1 MFDDTALEVNP
12 QILRLP
18 IPILGICY
26 GLQLLAHEYGGL
38 VETKENGE
46 YGLSNLSIDNTQKIF
61 SNIPTSI
68 NVWMSHMDQVTK
80 VPEEWKI
87 LARSSN
93 DVIAAISNE
102 DNTRIATQFHPEVAH
117 TEFGTEILQNFLLKI
132 ANCSTDWTPV
142 NFISSQ
148 IEKIKDKVGKEK
160 LIIGVSGGVDSTVA
174 AALIHKAIGDQS
186 VGILID
192 HGLMRMDESEKCV
205 RSLKEGLGINIHSFD
220 ESNLFFS
227 KLENIIDP
235 EQKRK
240 IIGNQFIESFERI
253 SKDFGEI
260 KYLAQGT
267 CLLYTSPSPRDGLLS
282 RMPSSA

>member
-1 MFDDTALEVNP
+1 MEDCLANMKNNGVMILDFGSQYTKLIARRVREQNIYSEILPHNISIEKINEISPAAIILSGGPSSVFDDTALEVNP

-46 YGLSNLSIDNTQKIF
+46 YGLSNLSIDSTQKIF

-102 DNTRIATQFHPEVAH
+102 DNTRIATQFHPEVARSH
-117 TEFGTEILQNFLLKI
+117 RVWNRDL
-132 ANCSTDWTPV
+132 A
-142 NFISSQ
+142 
-148 IEKIKDKVGKEK
+148 K
-160 LIIGVSGGVDSTVA
+160 LFT
-174 AALIHKAIGDQS
+174 
-186 VGILID
+186 
-192 HGLMRMDESEKCV
+192 
-205 RSLKEGLGINIHSFD
+205 
-220 ESNLFFS
+220 
-227 KLENIIDP
+227 
-235 EQKRK
+235 
-240 IIGNQFIESFERI
+240 
-253 SKDFGEI
+253 
-260 KYLAQGT
+260 
-267 CLLYTSPSPRDGLLS
+267 
-282 RMPSSA
+282 